1 MIDGIS
7 PPSPPIPDWQRA
19 RRPVIQR
26 ALTRALAKPSGGWF
40 VLGPTRVLGAVS
52 PRSARS
58 GSSAPPQAH
67 LIAGIELV
75 SWVSNRRVAVAP
87 AACPHLGAHLGDGR
101 VEVTGKLVCPWH
113 GLTLPATAEERVD
126 GQGRWS
132 PLPVFDDGVLIWVQL
147 EPRTPG
153 ALPLP
158 IITERPDAYFDA
170 VIRREL
176 TCEPA
181 DVIANRLDPWHGV
194 HFHPYAF
201 SGLEVLAVSDEALDL
216 RVSYRVTP
224 RHRIEVE
231 ARFDCPDPRTI
242 VMTITAGEGAGSV
255 VETHATPLVLAAPG
269 VAPRTAVI
277 EATLATS
284 DRPGFANLLKG
295 AAIARPLIA
304 AMAGRLWRDDARYA
318 ERTYALR
325 ARGWTP
331 GDR

>member
-1 MIDGIS
+1 MSDGRS
-7 PPSPPIPDWQRA
+7 TPARPIPDWKRA
-19 RRPVIQR
+19 HRPAIQR
-26 ALTRALAKPSGGWF
+26 ALTAALAKPSGGWF
-40 VLGPTRVLGAVS
+40 VLGSTRDLGAERPMSVRH
-52 PRSARS
+52 RSS
-58 GSSAPPQAH
+58 VAPKSH
-67 LIAGIELV
+67 LVNGVELV
-75 SWVSNRRVAVAP
+75 SWVSNGAVAVAP
-87 AACPHLGAHLGDGR
+87 AACPHFGAHLAGGR
-101 VEVTGKLVCPWH
+101 VDSAGKIVCPWH
-113 GLTLPATAEERVD
+113 GLALPAVIDERVD

-132 PLPVFDDGVLIWVQL
+132 PLPVFDDGVMVWVQL
-147 EPRTPG
+147 DPQAPG
-153 ALPLP
+153 ALSRP
-158 IITERPDAYFDA
+158 IVTARPDTFVEA
-170 VIRREL
+170 VIRRDL

-201 SGLEVLAVSDEALDL
+201 SGLEVLAATDEALDL
-216 RVSYRVTP
+216 RVSYRVTR

-231 ARFDCPDPRTI
+231 ARFACPDPRTI
-242 VMTITAGEGAGSV
+242 VMTITAGEGVGSV

-284 DRPGFANLLKG
+284 DRPGFVHLLK
-295 AAIARPLIA
+295 ATAIARPLIA

-325 ARGWTP
+325 SRGWTP